1 MSDSTPLQNNER
13 TRNIQPRP
21 QTLKEQ
27 LKVQH
32 PARQTFKK
40 GKLPQREQNYLMIQ
54 QWHTAN

>member
-40 GKLPQREQNYLMIQ
+40 GKLPQREQNYLMI
-54 QWHTAN
+54 